1 MTTDPFETALVT
13 AALSLAAEKGWGQF
27 GVQDAARAADLSEA
41 EARRRFSCKTGIA
54 LALGRMA
61 DDAALADEAGYGSTR
76 ERLFDLLM
84 RRLDVFQAHRPG
96 VRALLKAMPFDPPMV
111 LALGAATLQSMRQI
125 AQAAGLSAS
134 GLTGMARAS
143 ALTAIWTATFHTWEK
158 DDSPDMGRTMA
169 TLDQALDKA
178 GSWGLFTGSNTE
190 QEEGTGLPDLPDDT
204 LADTNWPSGT
214 TP

>member
-27 GVQDAARAADLSEA
+27 GVQDAARAADLSET

-61 DDAALADEAGYGSTR
+61 DDAALTDEAGYGSTR

-125 AQAAGLSAS
+125 AQAAGINAS

-169 TLDQALDKA
+169 ALDQALDKA
-178 GSWGLFTGSNTE
+178 GRWGLFTSSNTAQDE
-190 QEEGTGLPDLPDDT
+190 DTGLPDLPDDT

-214 TP
+214 TA

>member
-27 GVQDAARAADLSEA
+27 SVQDAARAADLSET

-84 RRLDVFQAHRPG
+84 RRIDVFQAHRPG

-125 AQAAGLSAS
+125 AQAAGINAS

-169 TLDQALDKA
+169 ALDQALDKA
-178 GSWGLFTGSNTE
+178 GRWGLFTSSNTAQDE
-190 QEEGTGLPDLPDDT
+190 DTGLPDLPDDT

-214 TP
+214 TA

>member
-27 GVQDAARAADLSEA
+27 SVQDAARAADLSET

-84 RRLDVFQAHRPG
+84 RRIDVFQAHRPG

-125 AQAAGLSAS
+125 AQAAGINAS

-169 TLDQALDKA
+169 ALDQALDKT
-178 GSWGLFTGSNTE
+178 GRWGLFTSSNTAQDE
-190 QEEGTGLPDLPDDT
+190 DTGLPDLPDDT
-204 LADTNWPSGT
+204 LADTNWPSST
-214 TP
+214 TA